1 MKKGA
6 LAIAAVLILLVATF
20 FISTSLQPPG
30 HPDFAKLLP
39 AAASYGDWLKSQGKP
54 VPDFVDLQTLVAS
67 GQITTNDITGF
78 ESMNVTIALRRDEAA
93 PTNVLVRCETLD
105 GYSIVALMD
114 GSVRTLRTNP

>member
-6 LAIAAVLILLVATF
+6 LAIAAVLFLLVATF
-20 FISTSLQPPG
+20 FISSSLQPPG

-39 AAASYGDWLKSQGKP
+39 AAARYADALKSQGKP

-67 GQITTNDITGF
+67 GHVKTNEVSDF
-78 ESMNVTIALRRDEAA
+78 ASMKVTIALRRDSVS
-93 PTNVLVRCETLD
+93 PTNVLVQCDTHD

-114 GSVRTLRTNP
+114 GSVQTLRIKR